1 MTDLFPFGLSLN
13 LAKDSTGNWRVEN
26 RKVKVFNLLVHLL
39 PRNRLALAA
48 IMRHTASVEQPFLKA
63 AGLTLF
69 W

>member
-13 LAKDSTGNWRVEN
+13 LAKEIFNRKVEN

-48 IMRHTASVEQPFLKA
+48 IMRDTASGEQPFLKA
-63 AGLTLF
+63 ASLTLF